1 MRWMPA
7 LLLFLKTRSTSVSC
21 LSNFNVA
28 PAGVRIKSQLRD
40 TAASEQF
47 ENEAAPEE
55 LFADDDEEGWEGME
69 DLAPAA
75 EAASS
80 AAAAKGHDSEGWE
93 ESESLAPAEAAADAF
108 VAEGDD
114 AEGWEEPEDLASA
127 NAADVA
133 EGDAAAEE
141 AVQSTDRELEEA
153 AAGEA
158 EAAVDMHQVGFD

>member
-1 MRWMPA
+1 MPA
-7 LLLFLKTRSTSVSC
+7 FLLFPKTRSTSVSC
-21 LSNFNVA
+21 LSNFYVA

-75 EAASS
+75 GAASS
-80 AAAAKGHDSEGWE
+80 AAAAKGHDTEGWE
-93 ESESLAPAEAAADAF
+93 ESESLVPAEAAADAF

-141 AVQSTDRELEEA
+141 AVQSTDRELEEEA
-153 AAGEA
+153 AAEEA